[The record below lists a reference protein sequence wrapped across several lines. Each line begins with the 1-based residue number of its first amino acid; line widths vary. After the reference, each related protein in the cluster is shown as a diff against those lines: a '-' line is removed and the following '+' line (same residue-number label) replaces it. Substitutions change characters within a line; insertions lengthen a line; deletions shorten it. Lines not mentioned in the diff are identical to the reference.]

1 MPTVAGRTRSCT
13 PPSDQTREIR
23 LARIAVTRLDPGF
36 TQALRQS
43 LICEL
48 LGRLAVE
55 KKHREALNLNHW
67 KEYAKTRIRSLAE
80 ELRADRALK
89 VAAFVEANR
98 KRWTALAR
106 RVTRNAP
113 LADQAV
119 TQTAWELWEGRTR
132 EEVSSR
138 ALVMNARDL
147 LDGCHAESRRL
158 VSLEGMVSAAWAR
171 GQVQDFPSARPDDQ
185 DPLAVLLAREEQR
198 ETNDEFTYALDNVGR
213 PGNRSLRNKKWWKTS
228 ALSALERAMR
238 GTKNGG
244 SPE

>member
-1 MPTVAGRTRSCT
+1 MPTEIGRTRNCT

-43 LICEL
+43 LICDL
-48 LGRLAVE
+48 LGRLAIE
-55 KKHREALNLNHW
+55 KKLREALNLNHW

-80 ELRADRALK
+80 ELRAERALK
-89 VAAFVEANR
+89 IAAFVEANR
-98 KRWTALAR
+98 KRWTDLAR

-119 TQTAWELWEGRTR
+119 AQTAWELWEGRTR

-147 LDGCHAESRRL
+147 LKNSRTDSRRL
-158 VSLEGMVSAAWAR
+158 VSLEGMASEAQAC
-171 GQVQDFPSARPDDQ
+171 GQSHDSLSPRPDDQ
-185 DPLAVLLAREEQR
+185 DPLDILIARQEER
-198 ETNDEFTYALDNVGR
+198 ERDDALSYALRNIR
-213 PGNRSLRNKKWWKTS
+213 LEGNRWILQTRWWKS
-228 ALSALERAMR
+228 SGFADLERAMR
-238 GTKNGG
+238 RSDFGG
-244 SPE
+244 SVE